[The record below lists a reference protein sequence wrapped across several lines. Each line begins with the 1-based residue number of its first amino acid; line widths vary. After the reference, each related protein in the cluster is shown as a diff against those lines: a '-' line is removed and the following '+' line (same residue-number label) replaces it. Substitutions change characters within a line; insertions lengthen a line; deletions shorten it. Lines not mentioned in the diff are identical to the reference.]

1 MIDYDT
7 IKRSIPIHT
16 VLRKYGFAAPE
27 RTSYRIACPLHGGK
41 DANFSVSE
49 RSGLWNCFSICQR
62 GGSVIDLVAA
72 LEKIDIKEAA
82 QKLSSDFNI
91 GPSRASVAVARDY
104 SGQMERYKK
113 MNNETMM
120 VVLPP
125 HRQLEEGYRGLSRF
139 AIQHWQLGRT
149 DTGVLIPSVGNGGL
163 TYSYAIRRDDGNPK
177 YEIGKGTSKAWPY
190 GLWQNQN
197 DIVHDGFVYIVEGQ
211 FDAIAMWEYGYR
223 NVVAIQG
230 SQISDQQAMLL
241 LLLTSTLMLVMDGDV
256 AGRKATEEITKK
268 WGAVFKVG
276 KFELPEGIDPDEYLL
291 KGGRL

>member
-1 MIDYDT
+1 MVNYEE
-7 IKRSIPIHT
+7 IKRSVPIHV
-16 VLRKYGFAAPE
+16 VLRKYGIKAPA
-27 RTSYRIACPLHGGK
+27 RGSYRIPCPLHGGR

-49 RSGLWNCFSICQR
+49 RSGLWNCFSICNR

-82 QKLSSDFNI
+82 RKIDNDFNI
-91 GPSRASVAVARDY
+91 SPSQVSVAVARDY

-113 MNNETMM
+113 MNNETIK
-120 VVLPP
+120 VELPT

-139 AIQHWQLGRT
+139 TIKHWQLGRT

-177 YEIGKGTSKAWPY
+177 YEIGKGMSKAWPY

-197 DIVHDGFVYIVEGQ
+197 DIVHEGFVYIVEGQ
-211 FDAIAMWEYGYR
+211 FDAITMWEHGYR

-230 SQISDQQAMLL
+230 SQISEQQAMLL
-241 LLLTSTLMLVMDGDV
+241 LMLTSTLMLVMDGDV

-268 WGAVFKVG
+268 WGTVFKVG
-276 KFELPEGIDPDEYLL
+276 KIELPEGIDPDEYLL
-291 KGGRL
+291 KGGKL